1 MSTPRIRLADV
12 AALAGVSKATASRA
26 LSRPELVLPETA
38 ARVLAA
44 AEQLGFV
51 ANRAARQLARGRSGL
66 VALVVPTL
74 ENSYFTP
81 VIAGA
86 QALAGEHDVQLTVAV
101 HPLAHPDELVA
112 FERLS
117 AQVDGFI
124 VVAPRGPDEVVAA
137 AASSKPTVLVDRE
150 VAGLSSVVADTA
162 AAFGS
167 LVARLVD
174 DGHERIVYVGGP
186 EGSWQ
191 DAQRTEAVTR
201 AAHGRASLVR
211 LGPFPSTF
219 AAGVSV
225 LPAVLEARATAVVPY
240 ATAIGLG
247 LMFALGRPARLLP
260 GRRQLGADGRRLA
273 RPRRGPGDRRRRR
286 RAGPRR
292 DGPAARPGRR
302 RCGRGAAG
310 GGAAAVVRAGPLAGS
325 AVAGRVRP
333 GRVVRPQRASVSRG
347 CSPKRAT

>member
-1 MSTPRIRLADV
+1 MSTPRMSTLADV

-38 ARVLAA
+38 GRVLAA
-44 AEQLGFV
+44 AEHLGFV

-66 VALVVPTL
+66 IALVVPTL

-101 HPLAHPDELVA
+101 HPLAHPGELVA

-162 AAFGS
+162 AAFGA
-167 LVARLVD
+167 LVTRLVD

-247 LMFALGRPARLLP
+247 LMFALGDRPASSRVVVSSERMVVDSLGLVGVPAIDVDGDELGRVATGLLLDLVD
-260 GRRQLGADGRRLA
+260 GRGGADAEHAQRRLPVPV
-273 RPRRGPGDRRRRR
+273 RWP
-286 RAGPRR
+286 AG
-292 DGPAARPGRR
+292 A
-302 RCGRGAAG
+302 
-310 GGAAAVVRAGPLAGS
+310 
-325 AVAGRVRP
+325 
-333 GRVVRPQRASVSRG
+333 
-347 CSPKRAT
+347 